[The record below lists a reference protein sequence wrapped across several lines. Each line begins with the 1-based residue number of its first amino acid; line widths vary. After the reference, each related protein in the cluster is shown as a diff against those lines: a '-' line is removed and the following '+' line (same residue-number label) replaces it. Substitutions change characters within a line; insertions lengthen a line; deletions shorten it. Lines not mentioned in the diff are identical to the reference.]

1 MTSNMK
7 RTLKGIAWGAV
18 LFAGIHSIPSTTV
31 YAREDNPLQS
41 YCLMAKA
48 DARLGVAMGE
58 NVKAI
63 CK

>member
-1 MTSNMK
+1 M
-7 RTLKGIAWGAV
+7 
-18 LFAGIHSIPSTTV
+18 LFAGINLIPSTTV

-48 DARLGVAMGE
+48 DAKLGVTMGE